1 MLYGQ
6 TTILNRPR
14 PALNRSKQVIPLQ
27 RSTSHCLADDCHHGD
42 IVLTEELWN
51 RHYSTGNEDLAEL
64 LNYTDTVPVRTHFW
78 ERASQETRD
87 HADSIAQGFA
97 EPGANVGDIELPT
110 DFDEI
115 LWAHRILLT
124 TEGTDAHRDWF
135 DGREDDY
142 SPNVRGAIEDG
153 LKASAVDFL
162 MAKEVQTTVS
172 RDVSDAMG
180 PFNVVMTPPAA
191 PRDLSTTDDPMSQSP
206 FTFGGF
212 PTISLPPGFD
222 SGSMPLGV
230 QLGTPHWEESRL
242 LSVAA

>member
-1 MLYGQ
+1 M
-6 TTILNRPR
+6 I
-14 PALNRSKQVIPLQ
+14 S
-27 RSTSHCLADDCHHGD
+27 
-42 IVLTEELWN
+42 
-51 RHYSTGNEDLAEL
+51 
-64 LNYTDTVPVRTHFW
+64 DTVPVRTHFW
-78 ERASQETRD
+78 ERASQATRD
-87 HADSIAQGFA
+87 HADSIAQRFA

-110 DFDEI
+110 DFDAM
-115 LWAHRILLT
+115 LW
-124 TEGTDAHRDWF
+124 AHRDWF

-162 MAKEVQTTVS
+162 KAKEVQTTFS

-180 PFNVVMTPPAA
+180 PLDVVMTPSTPSAA

-222 SGSMPLGV
+222 SGSMPLGI
-230 QLGTPHWEESRL
+230 QLGTPH
-242 LSVAA
+242 

>member
-1 MLYGQ
+1 M
-6 TTILNRPR
+6 I
-14 PALNRSKQVIPLQ
+14 S
-27 RSTSHCLADDCHHGD
+27 
-42 IVLTEELWN
+42 
-51 RHYSTGNEDLAEL
+51 
-64 LNYTDTVPVRTHFW
+64 DTVPVRTHFW
-78 ERASQETRD
+78 ERASQETRN
-87 HADSIAQGFA
+87 HADSIAQRFA

-110 DFDEI
+110 DLDEI